1 MKKIALL
8 TSFLTLAILVQA
20 QYDNIKNK
28 LLFKSTKVFED
39 AKADIDK
46 KMANAKFAA
55 KPEAYILKS
64 TVYAF
69 LAADSVYK
77 AQGKSDA
84 LISEAETSLAKY
96 MEMDPSEEQI
106 KDPVYQI
113 APINLYSIYFD
124 KGYSLYADKKYAE
137 AFNQFKKVATYS
149 ELLGKHKLL
158 NSTVDTNT
166 LILAAYTAEMSEQ
179 KDEAAKYYEKLAE
192 AKVSGENYE
201 SVYRFL
207 VTHAFMKKDMEKF
220 EKYKAAGAQLYP
232 KSEFFTYDKVDFA
245 VGLETDFDA
254 KIAALDQQLSVD
266 PNSYKANMSLVEL
279 AFEALHSE
287 KEDKP
292 QPKDPAALEQKMLT
306 ALDKLA
312 TIKPEEELSYLIKG
326 DHYINLSIIA
336 DKKRE
341 DHAADMKKRTKP
353 GASASKEDIAK
364 RNQLDDEYAA
374 VFGKAQEPYEK
385 ACELFAKKGELNNSD
400 KQQYKKAAGYLGD
413 IYTMKAARARAS
425 KATADVTKY
434 EALAKKW
441 NDLYST
447 IR

>member
-8 TSFLTLAILVQA
+8 STLLTLAILVQA

-28 LLFKSTKVFED
+28 LLIPSLKSIED
-39 AKADIDK
+39 AKSDVDK
-46 KMANAKFAA
+46 KMTNAKFASKA
-55 KPEAYILKS
+55 EAYILKATIYS
-64 TVYAF
+64 Y
-69 LAADSVYK
+69 LAADSGYK
-77 AQGKSDA
+77 AQGKA
-84 LISEAETSLAKY
+84 APLQTEAETAFAKY
-96 MEMDPSEEQI
+96 VEMDPSQDLI
-106 KDPVYQI
+106 KDPVYRN
-113 APINLYSIYFD
+113 AAINLYSNLFD
-124 KGYSLYADKKYAE
+124 QGYQFYNDKKYAE
-137 AFNQFKKVATYS
+137 SFDKFKKVAEYS
-149 ELLGKHKLL
+149 DVLGKNQLL
-158 NSTVDTNT
+158 SSTVDTNT
-166 LILAAYTAEMSEQ
+166 LILAAYTAEMSNQ
-179 KDEAAKYYEKLAE
+179 KEEAAKYYGKLAD
-192 AKVSGENYE
+192 AKVSGDNYE

-207 VTHAFMKKDMEKF
+207 VTYYFGKKDMENF
-220 EKYKAAGAQLYP
+220 EKYKALGGQMYP

-254 KIAALDQQLSVD
+254 KIAALDQQLQAD

-312 TIKPEEELSYLIKG
+312 QIKPEEELSYLIKG
-326 DHYINLSIIA
+326 DHYINLSIQA

-341 DHAADMKKRTKP
+341 EHAAAMKQRTKP
-353 GASASKEDIAK
+353 GTSASKEDIAK
-364 RNQLDDEYAA
+364 RTQLDDEYAA
-374 VFGKAQEPYEK
+374 VFEKALAPYEK
-385 ACELFAKKGELNNSD
+385 ACELFGKRSDLNNNE

-413 IYTMKAARARAS
+413 IYTMKAARARS
-425 KATADVTKY
+425 KPAEATKF

-441 NDLYST
+441 NDLYGS